1 MSKAGVPKTTYK
13 LTDGK
18 NDVVVPLDTTKK
30 GTLNLAGSGTPA
42 VCGTN
47 VGVHTPNLKN
57 TIGSFV
63 LLLHSQV
70 LHSIK
75 VLPVMLISVLVLNSL
90 VVFAKSGLLVV
101 KLPLSSLLVLFLEVK
116 FLLLGELLLLVS
128 TSLFTFLILLPGL
141 LLLLLQVVD

>member
-57 TIGSFV
+57 AFGSFV
-63 LLLHSQV
+63 FTPSF
-70 LHSIK
+70 
-75 VLPVMLISVLVLNSL
+75 P
-90 VVFAKSGLLVV
+90 
-101 KLPLSSLLVLFLEVK
+101 
-116 FLLLGELLLLVS
+116 S
-128 TSLFTFLILLPGL
+128 TSFYKGTTGN
-141 LLLLLQVVD
+141 VDFGAGA